1 MGALVLISPCFST
14 SVKQQPGMREQKAT
28 GGGGGGRLGGGVMG
42 PATCFWPEPS
52 LFCELG

>member
-28 GGGGGGRLGGGVMG
+28 GGGGREVGGGCHG
-42 PATCFWPEPS
+42 AS
-52 LFCELG
+52 HLFLARAQPFL